1 MDSQQ
6 PWRKWQMGIRNNLS
20 VECKALIRKPK
31 TTPKEKKNTPERQEP
46 SRKRQTVSQTVV
58 GNTECAT
65 FLDCNLTVCIQCS
78 QLYKML

>member
-1 MDSQQ
+1 MQGFDQEAQNYSK
-6 PWRKWQMGIRNNLS
+6 RKG
-20 VECKALIRKPK
+20 
-31 TTPKEKKNTPERQEP
+31 KEKKNTPERQEP

-78 QLYKML
+78 QLYKMLISLIYYFKHCIPKKQ